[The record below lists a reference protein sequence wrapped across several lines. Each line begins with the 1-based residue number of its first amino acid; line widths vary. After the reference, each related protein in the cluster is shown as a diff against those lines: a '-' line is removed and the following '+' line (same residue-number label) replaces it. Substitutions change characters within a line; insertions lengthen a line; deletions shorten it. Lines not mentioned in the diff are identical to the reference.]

1 MACWRCVICFVF
13 VALTLKS
20 LLSHINT
27 AHSRSPDFRVI
38 CGVDGCAEDY
48 RVFNS
53 FYHHLRRTH
62 PQYIT
67 TGNPPTGWLTASSD
81 ANVLGGENF
90 GTAIFADYTA
100 EPRQTVSN
108 GNGTEVEPPPLDPPV
123 TSEVLEEERQ
133 ESQNVMEQDAAELQT
148 PRQNQGKRETVDLAR
163 CAAAFAIGV
172 REQCHLSQR
181 SVNNI
186 VLGVQQ
192 YQTAL
197 LTSLRGKIKT
207 ILERQPDSN
216 GPLQQEVL
224 STLDNFQDPFPICAA
239 SNLQDRVTQM
249 HFNPVTP
256 EEIIISNYACRVKK
270 GESRVLAIKNK
281 SFYYIPLIESLKQ
294 LLSNS
299 RLFDMLSA
307 GPQSCPNASF
317 LYDIN
322 DGIIF
327 KTHPLFSKK
336 NSALQLILYSD
347 EIEMC
352 NPLGSRVECK

>member
-62 PQYIT
+62 PQYFA

-100 EPRQTVSN
+100 EPRQTVSD

-133 ESQNVMEQDAAELQT
+133 ESQNMMEQDAAELQT
-148 PRQNQGKRETVDLAR
+148 PRQNQVMYFMCFCVYAR
-163 CAAAFAIGV
+163 KFLNVC
-172 REQCHLSQR
+172 
-181 SVNNI
+181 
-186 VLGVQQ
+186 VL
-192 YQTAL
+192 
-197 LTSLRGKIKT
+197 
-207 ILERQPDSN
+207 
-216 GPLQQEVL
+216 
-224 STLDNFQDPFPICAA
+224 F
-239 SNLQDRVTQM
+239 NLNQ
-249 HFNPVTP
+249 
-256 EEIIISNYACRVKK
+256 A
-270 GESRVLAIKNK
+270 
-281 SFYYIPLIESLKQ
+281 Q
-294 LLSNS
+294 L
-299 RLFDMLSA
+299 
-307 GPQSCPNASF
+307 PQFS
-317 LYDIN
+317 
-322 DGIIF
+322 
-327 KTHPLFSKK
+327 FSKTVVK
-336 NSALQLILYSD
+336 PN
-347 EIEMC
+347 
-352 NPLGSRVECK
+352 